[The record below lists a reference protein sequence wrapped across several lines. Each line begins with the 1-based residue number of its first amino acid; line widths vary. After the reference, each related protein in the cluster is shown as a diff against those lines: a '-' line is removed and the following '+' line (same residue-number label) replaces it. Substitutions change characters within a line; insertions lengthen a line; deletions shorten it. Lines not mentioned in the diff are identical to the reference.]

1 METVS
6 VKELID
12 AGIHFG
18 CKTSQWNPKMKPYIK
33 GKRNLIHIID
43 VEQTLRGLIRAQNY
57 LQKLTA
63 TGAQVLFVGTKKQIR
78 PVIEAEAKRC
88 GMPFVVERWI
98 GGSLTNY
105 AVIRKRLQRL
115 EELENLEATGE
126 IEERYSKKIVSSMR
140 RERKKISRNLEG
152 IRAMNGLPGAIFVV
166 DPKREEIAVKE
177 ARRMGVPTVCLLD
190 TDCNPDYADIA
201 IPGNDDAMKSV
212 LVIMAKLADAVI
224 AGREIWRETQAS
236 SAAED
241 QAADAAGEGGAAR
254 AAHRGGAR
262 RGGSKPGAK
271 APEVAA
277 AAAEGTKDAQV

>member
-18 CKTSQWNPKMKPYIK
+18 CKTSQWNPKMKKFIR

-78 PVIEAEAKRC
+78 PVIEAESKRC

-105 AVIRKRLQRL
+105 SVIRKRLQRL
-115 EELENLEATGE
+115 EELENLEASGE
-126 IEERYSKKIVSSMR
+126 MEQRYSKKIVSSMR

-152 IRAMNGLPGAIFVV
+152 IRTMNGLPGAMFVV

-212 LVIMAKLADAVI
+212 QLIMTKLADAVLE
-224 AGREIWRETQAS
+224 GREIWRETQAAR
-236 SAAED
+236 AAED
-241 QAADAAGEGGAAR
+241 QAAEGSEGGGEAR
-254 AAHRGGAR
+254 AAHRGGR
-262 RGGSKPGAK
+262 RGGKSAAK
-271 APEVAA
+271 PEVAA
-277 AAAEGTKDAQV
+277 AGPAAKDAQV

>member
-18 CKTSQWNPKMKPYIK
+18 CKTSQWNPKMKKYIK

-88 GMPFVVERWI
+88 AMPFVVERWI
-98 GGSLTNY
+98 GGCLTNY
-105 AVIRKRLQRL
+105 SVIRKRLQRL
-115 EELENLEATGE
+115 EELETLEATGE
-126 IEERYSKKIVSSMR
+126 LEQRYSKKIVSSMR

-152 IRAMNGLPGAIFVV
+152 IRTMNGLPGAIFVV

-177 ARRMGVPTVCLLD
+177 ARRMGVPTVSLLD

-212 LVIMAKLADAVI
+212 QVIMGKLADAVI
-224 AGREIWRETQAS
+224 EGREIWRETQAS
-236 SAAED
+236 AAAEN
-241 QAADAAGEGGAAR
+241 AAEGAGDSGEIK
-254 AAHRGGAR
+254 AAHRGGR
-262 RGGSKPGAK
+262 RGAKPAVQ
-271 APEVAA
+271 PEVAA
-277 AAAEGTKDAQV
+277 AAPAAKDAQV